1 MRDAPGHR
9 LCLPKSLAS
18 TPSAKSLSAN
28 YPASASAASPEQSRA
43 WDKQPIPHRKWAI
56 ENRVPISTLD
66 KIAREVMVDGI
77 FLDLLQR
84 FASEGRNVS
93 DKRTSNNYAPAAF
106 TQEAEAKKQ
115 HLRKPDFEAAMRR
128 LFKDRKIH
136 VEQYGRP
143 SRPASRIAIKW
154 SEA

>member
-1 MRDAPGHR
+1 VVLRYRNG
-9 LCLPKSLAS
+9 LFLPEAG
-18 TPSAKSLSAN
+18 
-28 YPASASAASPEQSRA
+28 
-43 WDKQPIPHRKWAI
+43 
-56 ENRVPISTLD
+56 ISNLD